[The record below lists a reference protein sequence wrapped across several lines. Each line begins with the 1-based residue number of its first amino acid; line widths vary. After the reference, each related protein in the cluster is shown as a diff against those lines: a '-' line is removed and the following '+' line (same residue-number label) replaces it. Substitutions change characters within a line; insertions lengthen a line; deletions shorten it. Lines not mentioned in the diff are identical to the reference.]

1 MTKNGSSGAKAR
13 ARGRQERS
21 DTNYTTAR
29 RGVPEADPHPRKDPA
44 PMAVAPEVLPHDSYV
59 DAVAH
64 ALASYGIDVIDA
76 FTTTPDGETLDGVLR
91 FAETDIDPDE
101 WPHGVYLGWD
111 QHTGWQLIESGGG
124 RNVTDLDPEG
134 VGRLSS
140 PLQVAC
146 STANALRGHMAT
158 GPICNDGTW
167 SWDERPLEAAIA
179 AWEAAGL

>member
-1 MTKNGSSGAKAR
+1 MPKNQSTAAKKAR
-13 ARGRQERS
+13 GIQKTEGGKHTVLLAQQ
-21 DTNYTTAR
+21 
-29 RGVPEADPHPRKDPA
+29 EADPHPR
-44 PMAVAPEVLPHDSYV
+44 PMAATPEALPHDSYV

-76 FTTTPDGETLDGVLR
+76 FTTTPDGETLDAVLR
-91 FAETDIDPDE
+91 FAETDIDADE

-124 RNVTDLDPEG
+124 RNVTDLDPQG
-134 VGRLSS
+134 VGWLSS

-146 STANALRGHMAT
+146 SAANALRGHMTT

-179 AWEAAGL
+179 AWEAAGQ